1 MRDARMVA
9 VCCAGCLLVADAAA
23 AARAMN
29 IHDLL
34 TAIRVSDPQ
43 VSPDGRS
50 VAFVRTT
57 TDAATGKRNADVWIV
72 PADGSSAARLLIGG
86 DQSENTP
93 RWSPDSRQLAFISTR
108 GGSAQIY
115 LADAD
120 GNNVRQITKLAAGVQ
135 PPVVFS
141 PDGASL
147 AFVSDVSPACTDEA
161 CNAREQDAA
170 EKNPVKA
177 HALTRLLYRHWD
189 EWRDRVRH
197 HVFVVPARG
206 GDARDL
212 TPGDF
217 DSPPTQQED
226 ESITFTPDSRDL
238 VFVSNREGPDRE
250 AWTTNNDVWSV
261 PVAGGEPKKL
271 TANPAA
277 DVQPILTRDGR
288 CLIVRAQR
296 RPGFES
302 DRWYLDVY
310 DRSTGNRRTVFETP
324 DLSVTDFRVSRDG
337 RSIVFTASDHGT
349 DNLYQVPFDGG
360 APQRI
365 AAGGSI
371 SSPGLADTFAVFSK
385 SALTAPAELF
395 RVALT
400 GGTATTPDA
409 GKSRLVEGRRV
420 PDA

>member
-1 MRDARMVA
+1 MDR
-9 VCCAGCLLVADAAA
+9 
-23 AARAMN
+23 
-29 IHDLL
+29 
-34 TAIRVSDPQ
+34 P
-43 VSPDGRS
+43 GRR
-50 VAFVRTT
+50 FL
-57 TDAATGKRNADVWIV
+57 G
-72 PADGSSAARLLIGG
+72 ARLLIGG

-93 RWSPDSRQLAFISTR
+93 RWSPDGKQLAFISTR

-115 LADAD
+115 LADSD
-120 GNNVRQITKLAAGVQ
+120 GTNVKQITKLAAGVQ
-135 PPVVFS
+135 PPMVFS
-141 PDGASL
+141 PDGERSR
-147 AFVSDVSPACTDEA
+147 SCRMSRP
-161 CNAREQDAA
+161 
-170 EKNPVKA
+170 
-177 HALTRLLYRHWD
+177 
-189 EWRDRVRH
+189 
-197 HVFVVPARG
+197 PARTKRATPVSRTPRKRILSRFTPLRDCCIG
-206 GDARDL
+206 TGTNGVTGCVITYSWSRRAAATREDL

-226 ESITFTPDSRDL
+226 ESITFTPDGHDL

-250 AWTTNNDVWSV
+250 AWSTNNDVWSV
-261 PVAGGEPKKL
+261 PAGRRRREEADLESCRGRAAARSRA
-271 TANPAA
+271 TASY
-277 DVQPILTRDGR
+277 
-288 CLIVRAQR
+288 LIVRAQR

-324 DLSVTDFRVSRDG
+324 DLSVSDFRVSRDG

-400 GGTATTPDA
+400 GGGATTSDA
-409 GKSRLVEGRRV
+409 GESRLVEGRRV
-420 PDA
+420 PDAGERSPSPARAARRSGTGS